1 MERQDADDR
10 KDLSEKAGLCLLIKK
25 ECSQIYG
32 DILFFVQN
40 RQKTGWKF
48 LYYYRKWIY
57 HWHKL

>member
-48 LYYYRKWIY
+48 LYYYRK
-57 HWHKL
+57 

>member
-32 DILFFVQN
+32 DILFLC
-40 RQKTGWKF
+40 KTDKKQGGNF
-48 LYYYRKWIY
+48 CIITENESIIDIN
-57 HWHKL
+57 